1 MLVPSLCCNH
11 PCSHRAGQ
19 GKEKLFLLVPTL
31 ISRAGRLLGL
41 LLWEWEPRTCSSQP
55 WSLTWAWILLSHLPA
70 VSLWSSNPLICY
82 FGFLFAENL
91 GDAEHGRSHHS
102 HHELWRG
109 SLATQHG
116 TALGPTSQ
124 GGQEALKH
132 KPRGRDTAQSSGTS
146 LGHGDSWG
154 LATDCSQGCAWIH
167 PHPLLLQMSLLKSC
181 KHTFRAQPSCWRCRN
196 SMATLP
202 GLLVKQAAL
211 DSGGLGFPLAG
222 SQRGCRT
229 PGSWHQRSWDH
240 R

>member
-1 MLVPSLCCNH
+1 MLVLSLCCDH
-11 PCSHRAGQ
+11 PYSHRGGQ
-19 GKEKLFLLVPTL
+19 DKEKLFLLIPTL
-31 ISRAGRLLGL
+31 ISRAGTLLVL
-41 LLWEWEPRTCSSQP
+41 LLWGWEPRTCSSQP

-70 VSLWSSNPLICY
+70 VSPWSSNPLICY

-91 GDAEHGRSHHS
+91 GDAKHGRSHHS
-102 HHELWRG
+102 HHELWPG

-116 TALGPTSQ
+116 TARGPTGQ

-132 KPRGRDTAQSSGTS
+132 NPRGRDTARSSGTS
-146 LGHGDSWG
+146 LGHGDSRG
-154 LATDCSQGCAWIH
+154 LATDCTQAWIH

-181 KHTFRAQPSCWRCRN
+181 KHMFRAQPGCWRPRN

-229 PGSWHQRSWDH
+229 PGSWHQRS
-240 R
+240 